1 MPTCCRVC
9 VRHSS
14 RQRKFARILPMFCF
28 LFLFTIGNI
37 LARLV
42 RRRFFLCSIPEG
54 KLLPPFAYEYW
65 SLWLTL
71 YSPSFSNTALDS
83 IHVVLTS
90 IPCSFLDMPLVHK
103 VNETFS
109 LLSSFIFLKIFFY
122 TIWCTQIQIHLPN
135 WGEKEEFFFV
145 KLKLF
150 TVRGRQEVRWEIFE
164 KV

>member
-1 MPTCCRVC
+1 
-9 VRHSS
+9 
-14 RQRKFARILPMFCF
+14 MFCF

-122 TIWCTQIQIHLPN
+122 TI
-135 WGEKEEFFFV
+135 
-145 KLKLF
+145 
-150 TVRGRQEVRWEIFE
+150 
-164 KV
+164 